1 MSPVP
6 NARYNLVGTPEG
18 HPLYQTPDITWLV
31 HQKGVSCTDGVPL
44 SIRYTERPSA
54 DDYDITDALRK
65 NYAAALPSFRTP
77 YMEFFLGLDL
87 SASLS
92 GITCPVMALNGTKDT
107 QVQCDRNIAALEAG
121 LPSNSRSVIRA
132 EDGLNHLFQHCVTGE
147 VSEYKNI
154 EETFSPEVI
163 SRMISWLKAL

>member
-1 MSPVP
+1 
-6 NARYNLVGTPEG
+6 
-18 HPLYQTPDITWLV
+18 
-31 HQKGVSCTDGVPL
+31 
-44 SIRYTERPSA
+44 
-54 DDYDITDALRK
+54 
-65 NYAAALPSFRTP
+65 
-77 YMEFFLGLDL
+77 MEFFLGLDL

-107 QVQCDRNIAALEAG
+107 QVQCDRNIAVLKAC

-163 SRMISWLKAL
+163 SRMIFWLKAL

>member
-1 MSPVP
+1 
-6 NARYNLVGTPEG
+6 
-18 HPLYQTPDITWLV
+18 
-31 HQKGVSCTDGVPL
+31 
-44 SIRYTERPSA
+44 
-54 DDYDITDALRK
+54 
-65 NYAAALPSFRTP
+65 
-77 YMEFFLGLDL
+77 MEFFLGLDL

-92 GITCPVMALNGTKDT
+92 GITCPVMARNGAKDT
-107 QVQCDRNIAALEAG
+107 QVQCDRNIAALKAG

>member
-1 MSPVP
+1 MIVSGAETLLAQNRRAFESAGLPESEVEAF
-6 NARYNLVGTPEG
+6 ARLLSDTFTAIRTRA
-18 HPLYQTPDITWLV
+18 PL
-31 HQKGVSCTDGVPL
+31 
-44 SIRYTERPSA
+44 PSA
-54 DDYDITDALRK
+54 DNYDITDALRK

-92 GITCPVMALNGTKDT
+92 GITCPVMALNGAKDT
-107 QVQCDRNIAALEAG
+107 QVQCDRNIAALKAG

>member
-1 MSPVP
+1 
-6 NARYNLVGTPEG
+6 
-18 HPLYQTPDITWLV
+18 
-31 HQKGVSCTDGVPL
+31 
-44 SIRYTERPSA
+44 
-54 DDYDITDALRK
+54 
-65 NYAAALPSFRTP
+65 
-77 YMEFFLGLDL
+77 MEFFLGLDL

-92 GITCPVMALNGTKDT
+92 GITCPVMALNGAKDT
-107 QVQCDRNIAALEAG
+107 QVQCDRNIAALKAG

-163 SRMISWLKAL
+163 SRMRSPGSRLFDAPLREQKRLSCSRAPCDSPFFAEGGLSRFL